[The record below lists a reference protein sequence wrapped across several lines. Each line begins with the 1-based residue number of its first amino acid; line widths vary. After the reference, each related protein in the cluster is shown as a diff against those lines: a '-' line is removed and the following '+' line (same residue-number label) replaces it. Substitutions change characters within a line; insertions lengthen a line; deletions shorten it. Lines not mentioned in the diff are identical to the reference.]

1 MASPEHPEVLTL
13 LGRIDGKLDQV
24 IESAKEHR
32 DDDKRR
38 FNELHGRIDEHAE
51 EINKA
56 KGAKSALLWVAGLVA
71 GVVTF
76 IGPMVAKALG
86 LK

>member
-1 MASPEHPEVLTL
+1 MSSDPNVLQL

-38 FNELHGRIDEHAE
+38 FSDVYEKLGEHDQ
-51 EINKA
+51 EIAKA
-56 KGAKSALLWVAGLVA
+56 KGGKAVLV
-71 GVVTF
+71 VRTK
-76 IGPMVAKALG
+76 P
-86 LK
+86 

>member
-1 MASPEHPEVLTL
+1 MEDNNNSVLQL

-38 FNELHGRIDEHAE
+38 FTEVHKRLDDHEKD
-51 EINKA
+51 INHA
-56 KGAKSALLWVAGLVA
+56 KGQKSVILWLIGGGAAAIGGLVA
-71 GVVTF
+71 
-76 IGPMVAKALG
+76 IAAKAFG
-86 LK
+86 IK

>member
-1 MASPEHPEVLTL
+1 MSSDPNVLQL

-32 DDDKRR
+32 EDDKRR
-38 FNELHGRIDEHAE
+38 FSEVYSKLGEHDQ
-51 EINKA
+51 EIAKA
-56 KGAKSALLWVAGLVA
+56 KGGKAVLLWVVGGGAAAVA
-71 GVVTF
+71 SFVT
-76 IGPMVAKALG
+76 MAAKGLG